1 MARDL
6 ELGFATFAVGT
17 VLAVA
22 PRMAYVI
29 DRDLVN
35 RATAGD
41 KSAQGLLVSMVRP
54 HVERQLLRY
63 PVTDEDRRDLLQ
75 TTLMT
80 VVRRLDTFRAESSF
94 STWLFRVT
102 ANEALMLMRSQRR
115 QRRRVTDTLDWDEIT
130 ALPALDDAA
139 PDGETAAANQERDER
154 VRDALASLP
163 DEYRD
168 VVSLHYH
175 MELGLQEIA
184 DKLDLTE
191 SAVRSRLHRA
201 RTRLRMLL
209 ANTPVGR
216 EALAEASLSVRVDP
230 MRAEPV
236 PQSQRAPSSGH
247 VSRPAL
253 RAA

>member
-1 MARDL
+1 MPT
-6 ELGFATFAVGT
+6 GFGT
-17 VLAVA
+17 ALAEV

-35 RATAGD
+35 RATAGEKD
-41 KSAQGLLVSMVRP
+41 AQGLLVSLVRP

-63 PVTDEDRRDLLQ
+63 PVTEEDRRDLLQ

-80 VVRRLDTFRAESSF
+80 VVRRLDSFRAESSF

-115 QRRRVTDTLDWDEIT
+115 QRRRVTDALDWDDVAAI
-130 ALPALDDAA
+130 PADDDAML
-139 PDGETAAANQERDER
+139 DGETVAANQERDER

-163 DEYRD
+163 EEYRD

-184 DKLDLTE
+184 DKLELTE

-216 EALAEASLSVRVDP
+216 EALAEAALSPRSETNIIV
-230 MRAEPV
+230 E
-236 PQSQRAPSSGH
+236 RAPESSR
-247 VSRPAL
+247 RPAL

>member
-1 MARDL
+1 
-6 ELGFATFAVGT
+6 
-17 VLAVA
+17 
-22 PRMAYVI
+22 MAYVI

-35 RATAGD
+35 RATSGD
-41 KSAQGLLVSMVRP
+41 KAAQGLLVSMVRP

-130 ALPALDDAA
+130 ALPALDDAV
-139 PDGETAAANQERDER
+139 PDGETAAANQERDGR

-163 DEYRD
+163 GEYRD

-184 DKLDLTE
+184 DKLELTE

-216 EALAEASLSVRVDP
+216 EAIAEASLSQHLDP
-230 MRAEPV
+230 MLAEPA
-236 PQSQRAPSSGH
+236 PQSHRAPSSGQ